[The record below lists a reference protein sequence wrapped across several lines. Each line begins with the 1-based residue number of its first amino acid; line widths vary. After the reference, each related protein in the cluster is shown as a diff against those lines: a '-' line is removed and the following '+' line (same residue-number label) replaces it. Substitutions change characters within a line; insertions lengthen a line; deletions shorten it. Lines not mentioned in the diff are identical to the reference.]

1 MQPDLSAVVLAGGRG
16 ERLGMDK
23 ADAVLGG
30 QSLLERSLA
39 LLATLTDDPVVVLR
53 RGQVLQAGPPA
64 ARVVRDL
71 APYEGAL
78 AGLAAGL
85 AACRHDWA
93 IVVACDMPFLNARLL
108 AHMASLREGF
118 DAVVPRL
125 SVGLEPLHALYH
137 RRALASIERALQE
150 GRRRLVS
157 FYEALRVRYLEEDD
171 LRRLDPDL
179 RSLFNVNTPPD
190 LALAEEWL
198 AACSADLTCADG

>member
-39 LLATLTDDPVVVLR
+39 LLAPLTDDPVVVLR

-150 GRRRLVS
+150 
-157 FYEALRVRYLEEDD
+157 
-171 LRRLDPDL
+171 
-179 RSLFNVNTPPD
+179 
-190 LALAEEWL
+190 
-198 AACSADLTCADG
+198 AAAW